1 MKKCPKC
8 NKEFDD
14 AMRFCQTDGTPLV
27 DEAPPVDPYK
37 TMVAS
42 PADIAAMIPPSDPK
56 PEPEPEPPAASE
68 EVLDIPAADPK
79 KTMYASE
86 EEIRSAMAEVDK
98 PIVDLPPVG
107 EPEPAPPEFIAPPAD
122 ESPAYSKTTPPIPS
136 PFDAAPPSAPEPAA
150 PVFNAPEPEPPSF
163 VQPEPPAPAFNPFE
177 HSAPEPSAPIAHAE
191 FTPTPAAQDDSWQN
205 EPMQNPQYQPGSG
218 IAAGGQN
225 QTLAIVSLVLG
236 IAGLIFCL
244 GLTGPPALITGIM
257 AKKKAT
263 NNPAE
268 YGGAGLA
275 LGGIIT
281 GILGTLVLLL
291 VVAYFAFVFLFVGA
305 SLMAQ

>member
-1 MKKCPKC
+1 MKKCPTC
-8 NKEFDD
+8 DREFDD

-27 DEAPPVDPYK
+27 DAAPPVDPYK
-37 TMVAS
+37 TMVAR
-42 PADIAAMIPPSDPK
+42 PEDIAAAIPPIVASA
-56 PEPEPEPPAASE
+56 EPGPEPPAESDD
-68 EVLDIPAADPK
+68 VLDLPAADPK

-98 PIVDLPPVG
+98 PIVDLPPAA
-107 EPEPAPPEFIAPPAD
+107 PEPAPPPFIAAVEEAD
-122 ESPAYSKTTPPIPS
+122 PGSSKTTPPIPS
-136 PFDAAPPSAPEPAA
+136 PFNSPSTPKPEFPSFEAPEPA
-150 PVFNAPEPEPPSF
+150 PPAF
-163 VQPEPPAPAFNPFE
+163 AQPEPPAPAFNPFDSPASE
-177 HSAPEPSAPIAHAE
+177 ANAPLAESNWTPS
-191 FTPTPAAQDDSWQN
+191 PAADDQSWQQN
-205 EPMQNPQYQPGSG
+205 EPMHNPQYQPGSG
-218 IAAGGQN
+218 IPAAGGQN

-236 IAGLIFCL
+236 IASIIFCA

-281 GILGTLVLLL
+281 GILGTLLLLL
-291 VVAYFAFVFLFVGA
+291 VVAYFVFVFLFVGA
-305 SLMAQ
+305 SIMAS